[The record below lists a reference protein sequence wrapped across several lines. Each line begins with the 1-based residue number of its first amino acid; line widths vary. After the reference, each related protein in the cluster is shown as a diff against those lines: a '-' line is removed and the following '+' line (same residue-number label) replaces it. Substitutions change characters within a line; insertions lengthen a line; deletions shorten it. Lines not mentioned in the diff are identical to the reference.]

1 MNVEI
6 SKVAVAVR
14 GEQEYL
20 EAMTFTDQNDKE
32 ILSFRGENV
41 RGTWSELVLNKNEH
55 IVGIQANMC
64 EKYVRGIGFYVWK
77 LGLGIPIVDKEEEKL
92 DETL

>member
-1 MNVEI
+1 M
-6 SKVAVAVR
+6 R

-20 EAMTFTDQNDKE
+20 EQMTFWDLNGNE

-41 RGTWSELVLNKNEH
+41 KGTTTTMELNKGEH
-55 IVGIQANMC
+55 IIGIKACMC

-77 LGLGIPIVDKEEEKL
+77 IGLGVPIREDEEENKQT
-92 DETL
+92 E